1 MDSSISNMQG
11 TIDFP
16 ADGTGLTPVG
26 LTHDL
31 HAGLQQRDMRMR
43 MSRDQFG
50 MLIAARARAL
60 EPGAAADERPVA
72 LLEMSARATIA
83 ASGARGGDSSS
94 LESGRDAEVSGW
106 VKAVMAAVSTL
117 AGVGMLVLTRRR
129 SASSYGS
136 IV

>member
-16 ADGTGLTPVG
+16 ADGTGLTSEG

-31 HAGLQQRDMRMR
+31 QAGLQQRDMRMR
-43 MSRDQFG
+43 MRRDQFG
-50 MLIAARARAL
+50 MPIEARARAL
-60 EPGAAADERPVA
+60 EPAVAADERREA
-72 LLEMSARATIA
+72 LLETSARATIA
-83 ASGARGGDSSS
+83 ASGAGGGDYSS